1 MVTWGARRD
10 PSDFAPKE
18 PSADAR
24 RFGRNFGSAAIA
36 QIIAQVLTLGAS
48 IVLARRLDVASY
60 GIFVFGFA
68 FPSWFL
74 LVVSLGLDEVIATEV
89 AADRSKAS
97 LYLTLVLSIR
107 IVLSSI
113 ALVALWAA
121 VQVILDDPAARVI
134 TVLLGASSL
143 VTTCAGTFTSIFR
156 AFEKLEFGAIV
167 TIAER
172 VVTVSVVV
180 SLLFLG
186 YGLYEVSLAFLGGSF
201 VLFALSAAIGRRRFA
216 WFERGVDRP
225 AVVRALR
232 LAAPFAS
239 FNAVGTFT
247 YTTGLVLLTV
257 LQGPE
262 QAGVFNAAFTPVFAP
277 FSFLSILSPAPP

>member
-24 RFGRNFGSAAIA
+24 RFRRNFGSAAIA
-36 QIIAQVLTLGAS
+36 HI
-48 IVLARRLDVASY
+48 
-60 GIFVFGFA
+60 
-68 FPSWFL
+68 
-74 LVVSLGLDEVIATEV
+74 
-89 AADRSKAS
+89 
-97 LYLTLVLSIR
+97 
-107 IVLSSI
+107 
-113 ALVALWAA
+113 
-121 VQVILDDPAARVI
+121 ILDDPAARVI

-262 QAGVFNAAFTPVFAP
+262 QAGVFTPG
-277 FSFLSILSPAPP
+277 LS